1 MNPDEMI
8 QKYLDTSCVKCGF
21 LTCGNKSFYLFG
33 KLYNMA
39 VAKMWQIRL
48 SRKEASYKRQQAG
61 MLRNTNLIRTGGL
74 RVPHFY
80 FRYGNKAANAFSARR
95 RFSSLSSSIIAKTL
109 SSGL

>member
-39 VAKMWQIRL
+39 VAKMRQIRL
-48 SRKEASYKRQQAG
+48 SWKEANYKRQQAG
-61 MLRNTNLIRTGGL
+61 MLCNTNLIKNRGTSRPPFL
-74 RVPHFY
+74 FKIR
-80 FRYGNKAANAFSARR
+80 
-95 RFSSLSSSIIAKTL
+95 
-109 SSGL
+109 